1 MLKRR
6 CMTSYQ
12 KNVAIA
18 PPLVDE
24 VMAVVG
30 ELLIIVEEV
39 QRK

>member
-1 MLKRR
+1 M
-6 CMTSYQ
+6 MSYR

-24 VMAVVG
+24 VMAAVG